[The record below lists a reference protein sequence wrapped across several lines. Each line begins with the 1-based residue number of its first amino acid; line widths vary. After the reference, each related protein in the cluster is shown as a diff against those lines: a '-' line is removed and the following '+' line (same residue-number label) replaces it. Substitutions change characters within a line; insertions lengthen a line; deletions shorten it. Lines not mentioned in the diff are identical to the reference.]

1 MHFRNTR
8 ETRISKQ
15 PEFIKNPL
23 CLMRFIGFIYF
34 QLEYSF
40 LVRRRH
46 NVKYIH
52 EKCTLYDSCGP
63 FVLIIQCVLRIK
75 REI

>member
-1 MHFRNTR
+1 
-8 ETRISKQ
+8 
-15 PEFIKNPL
+15 
-23 CLMRFIGFIYF
+23 MRFIGFIYF

-52 EKCTLYDSCGP
+52 EKGTLYDSCGP

-75 REI
+75 RKI